1 MYGRDFSDFDFKI
14 VIQNAALPNGT
25 RTSIGIRNGV
35 IHQIAPWINIK
46 HVQTVINA
54 YGLHVVPGLIN
65 THVHDRTPGGEHKE
79 DWDSIERSAI
89 AGGVTTVCVM
99 PNTNPPI
106 VTEEALCDKIKRVGA
121 REINWLQWAGTTGD
135 NLDELRALLKG
146 PRVPGVKLYMSETTG
161 VGGVIDPKR
170 QRKVYEIGAECGCP
184 VPTHAQDQALM
195 DRNRR
200 SVRQPLRLHSHCE
213 IQTTEVEVSAVK
225 QALQHGKD
233 TGAHV
238 WICHVSCPES
248 VELCMDAKE
257 RGQKVTVELAPQ
269 YLYLWDTLLSDPRF
283 GARVK
288 VNPSLRSFEQVER
301 MREYLD
307 RPGYFDVV
315 GDDHAP
321 HLLSEKRQRSYDRR
335 PSGMPGLQTTFS
347 LLADLVFEDDLP
359 LERFVELTSTNA
371 ADLLGLKNKGRI
383 QEGADA
389 DLVLADFSDI
399 WGIQDRD
406 IVSKCGWTPYRQ
418 RIVHGVVRY
427 TIVGGK
433 VHKLKDYAH

>member
-1 MYGRDFSDFDFKI
+1 MNAIEFDL
-14 VIQNAALPNGT
+14 VIQNATLPNGT
-25 RTSIGIRNGV
+25 RASIGIRNGV
-35 IHQIAPWINIK
+35 IIQIAPGVLTEEVK
-46 HVQTVINA
+46 TVINA
-54 YGLHVVPGLIN
+54 NGLHVAPGLIN
-65 THVHDRTPGGEHKE
+65 THVHDRTPGGEYKE

-89 AGGVTTVCVM
+89 AGGVTTVCLM

-106 VTEEALCDKIKRVGA
+106 VTEEALYAKMHCVGV
-121 REINWLQWAGTTGD
+121 RTINWLQWAGTDGT
-135 NLDELRALLKG
+135 NLAELRAMLVG
-146 PRVPGVKLYMSETTG
+146 TRVPGVKLYMSETTG
-161 VGGVIDPKR
+161 VGGVTDPKK
-170 QRKVYEIGAECGCP
+170 QRRVYELAAECGCP

-195 DRNRR
+195 DRNRAALPK
-200 SVRQPLRLHSHCE
+200 PLALGCHCQ

-248 VELCMDAKE
+248 VELSNNAKD

-269 YLYLWDTLLSDPRF
+269 YLYLWDRLLSDPRY

-288 VNPSLRSFEQVER
+288 VNPSIRSPQQVER
-301 MREYLD
+301 MREYLR

-321 HLLSEKRQRSYDRR
+321 HLLSEKRQSAYDRR

-359 LERFVELTSTNA
+359 LERFVELTSGNA
-371 ADLLGLKNKGRI
+371 AELLGLKTKGKVV
-383 QEGADA
+383 EGADA
-389 DLVLADFSDI
+389 DLVLADLSEQWHI
-399 WGIQDRD
+399 KDRD
-406 IVSKCGWTPYRQ
+406 IVSKCGWTPYRN

-433 VHKLKDYAH
+433 VHMSGQ